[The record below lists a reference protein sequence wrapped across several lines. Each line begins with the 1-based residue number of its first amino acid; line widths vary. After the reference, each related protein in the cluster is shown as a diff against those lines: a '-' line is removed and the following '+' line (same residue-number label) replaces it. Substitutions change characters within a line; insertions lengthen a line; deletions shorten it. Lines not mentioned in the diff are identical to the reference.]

1 MNRNG
6 MGGVFGFN
14 AHRHTALT
22 PLALTTF
29 LKGLDLG
36 LSSEIHMKMI
46 PNGQPIPTLAS
57 LFVSRSG
64 ITFSDNAKRISQH
77 TAGASRHWAVRDCD

>member
-6 MGGVFGFN
+6 TGGVFAFN

-29 LKGLDLG
+29 LKGLDLR
-36 LSSEIHMKMI
+36 LSSEIHMMI
-46 PNGQPIPTLAS
+46 RNGATDPNT
-57 LFVSRSG
+57 SG
-64 ITFSDNAKRISQH
+64 FYMTYI
-77 TAGASRHWAVRDCD
+77 V